1 MTIST
6 TTNRKVYSANGATTI
21 FAYDYLILDQTHLN
35 VYLLI
40 GGVLVLQTLTT
51 DYTVSGVDNPS
62 GGNVTFVSAPAAG
75 TANVVIQRVVPLTQ
89 LVDYVAN
96 DAFPADTH
104 EEALDLLTMITQQ
117 LSDALAR
124 AVVLALNDT
133 SGASLELPTPTA
145 NNYWRWNSSAD
156 AIEFVTLA
164 SMGAL
169 VLPVAIAEGGT
180 GATTANGALTALGAE
195 PADATILKDADIGT
209 AVQAY
214 DANTAKLNVDQ
225 AWSGSQRGTITTDN
239 DLSFDQNAANN
250 FFCTPTAGGALT
262 FTNHT
267 SGQSGFIL
275 FVNGSN
281 YAITAAAT
289 TKVDS
294 SFLSTI
300 STTGTYLISYLDNGT
315 NAYCV
320 ASKALT

>member
-1 MTIST
+1 MADT
-6 TTNRKVYSANGATTI
+6 TYTDGATLLTADTMNDLNRLHYTI
-21 FAYDYLILDQTHLN
+21 LSD
-35 VYLLI
+35 
-40 GGVLVLQTLTT
+40 
-51 DYTVSGVDNPS
+51 
-62 GGNVTFVSAPAAG
+62 
-75 TANVVIQRVVPLTQ
+75 
-89 LVDYVAN
+89 
-96 DAFPADTH
+96 PADS
-104 EEALDLLTMITQQ
+104 A
-117 LSDALAR
+117 
-124 AVVLALNDT
+124 AVK
-133 SGASLELPTPTA
+133 
-145 NNYWRWNSSAD
+145 
-156 AIEFVTLA
+156 
-164 SMGAL
+164 
-169 VLPVAIAEGGT
+169 
-180 GATTANGALTALGAE
+180 TALGL
-195 PADATILKDADIGT
+195 TIGT
-209 AVQAY
+209 DVQAY